1 MAFHVRDPV
10 TDAAVREL
18 ANLSGLTLTE
28 AIRQAV
34 QHELQRLEQAKKP
47 LSLRIGALQ
56 SRMEGFGRTGLEADK
71 AFYDEL
77 SGKI

>member
-1 MAFHVRDPV
+1 MAFHVRDPL

-18 ANLSGLTLTE
+18 ASVKGLTLTE

-47 LSLRIGALQ
+47 LSQRVDALQ
-56 SRMEGFGRTGLEADK
+56 SRIEAFGRTGLEADK
-71 AFYDEL
+71 AFYDDL
-77 SGKI
+77 SGDL

>member
-1 MAFHVRDPV
+1 MAFHVRDPS

-18 ANLSGLTLTE
+18 ANLLGLTLTE

-34 QHELQRLEQAKKP
+34 QHELKRLGQANKP
-47 LSLRIGALQ
+47 LSLRIGAIQ
-56 SRMEGFGRTGLEADK
+56 SRMEAFGRTGLEADK

-77 SGKI
+77 SGEI

>member
-1 MAFHVRDPV
+1 MAFHVRDPL

-34 QHELQRLEQAKKP
+34 QHELQRLERAKKP
-47 LSLRIGALQ
+47 LSLRIGAIQ
-56 SRMEGFGRTGLEADK
+56 SRMEALGRTGLEADK
-71 AFYDEL
+71 AFYDDL
-77 SGKI
+77 SGEI